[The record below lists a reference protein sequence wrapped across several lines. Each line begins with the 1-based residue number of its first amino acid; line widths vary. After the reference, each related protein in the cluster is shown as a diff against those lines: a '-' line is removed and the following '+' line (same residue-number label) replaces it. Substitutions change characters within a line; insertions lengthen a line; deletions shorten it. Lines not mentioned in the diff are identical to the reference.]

1 MGEIESDPQGARVG
15 VACTALPYHCGT
27 AGISAAGECFYTK
40 GMLQVIHT
48 IT

>member
-1 MGEIESDPQGARVG
+1 MGVIKSDPQGAMRG
-15 VACTALPYHCGT
+15 YHMYGIAESPA
-27 AGISAAGECFYTK
+27 AGLSAAGECFYTQ